1 MVNDHFLHQFPYSA
15 VHPRNEPLRELV
27 NFSSDLLDVVISH
40 NRSDHLG
47 VLTLKALAQ
56 RNPQTI
62 FFVPLGNGEYIV
74 SKQAASAKVLGGLR
88 ETPESKAQRP
98 STGATGTGTKSAR
111 KLDYLDAIQHLVSG
125 FILIKSHGVRETAP
139 CQRHR

>member
-1 MVNDHFLHQFPYSA
+1 MVNDHFLHPFRYSA
-15 VHPRNEPLRELV
+15 VHPKNEPLRELV
-27 NFSSDLLDVVISH
+27 NFSSDLFDVVIAH

-74 SKQAASAKVLGGLR
+74 SKQAASAKVLVELR
-88 ETPESKAQRP
+88 ETP
-98 STGATGTGTKSAR
+98 
-111 KLDYLDAIQHLVSG
+111 
-125 FILIKSHGVRETAP
+125 
-139 CQRHR
+139 